1 MNRAVLRVVS
11 LALLALLLLVS
22 FLSLRTLRRLPNVV
36 LYYVQSNET
45 NFSLAP
51 VAKRIASDSFEQKI
65 TSIIDALKQQPSEA
79 GLSSS
84 FPETLEV
91 LNVQRLGSE
100 VIVDVSTEF
109 EQGGGSALMM
119 ARLNQLFYTLTQ
131 LEEVSEVSLFI
142 EGVRVNSFSQQGIL
156 IDNPWLR
163 TTKTLPIW

>member
-22 FLSLRTLRRLPNVV
+22 FLSLRTLRRLPNVL

-51 VAKRIASDSFEQKI
+51 IGTRINSESLEKEI
-65 TSIIDALKQQPSEA
+65 EGIIEALKQQPSEA
-79 GLSSS
+79 GLSTS
-84 FPETLEV
+84 FPDSLELRSV
-91 LNVQRLGSE
+91 TRLGSE
-100 VIVDVSTEF
+100 VIIDLSTDF

-131 LEEVSEVSLFI
+131 LEEVTEVSLFI

-156 IDNPWLR
+156 IDNPWSR
-163 TTKTLPIW
+163 KSSSLPSW